1 MSYHICSLENTVF
14 HMDDCKRSFKLFL
27 LVTENPQPIFNISR
41 IVAYLKHITICQ
53 LILEIETN
61 KTILKFFVTKLPV
74 TCGPKIYNKRQWITS
89 GEWGHT
95 LDNGPQLTVWQQN
108 SRSKKCRIY
117 MFCTCIHIC
126 RQTIQLPSSSKSVP
140 FKKFE
145 EGGGIKN
152 LKTLIIY
159 IWDLVLSFFR
169 KRELMKSVL
178 V

>member
-74 TCGPKIYNKRQWITS
+74 TCGPKIYNKRQWITYVS
-89 GEWGHT
+89 EAT
-95 LDNGPQLTVWQQN
+95 PLTMAHSWLFG
-108 SRSKKCRIY
+108 SKIAD
-117 MFCTCIHIC
+117 
-126 RQTIQLPSSSKSVP
+126 Q
-140 FKKFE
+140 
-145 EGGGIKN
+145 KN
-152 LKTLIIY
+152 VESMCSAHASTFADKPYNCQAHQKVFLLRN
-159 IWDLVLSFFR
+159 LR
-169 KRELMKSVL
+169 RAAA
-178 V
+178 